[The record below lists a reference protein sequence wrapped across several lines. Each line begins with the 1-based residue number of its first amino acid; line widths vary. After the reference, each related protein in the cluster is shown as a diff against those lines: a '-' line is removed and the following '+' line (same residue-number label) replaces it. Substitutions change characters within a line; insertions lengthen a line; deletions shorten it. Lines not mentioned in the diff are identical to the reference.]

1 MQTVDVFG
9 AFITVCGAWS
19 NSFLAFEMREDG
31 KVWGLTVFYPG
42 AWREFRRGEN
52 PVPARETWNVI
63 RAQPTSFPSM
73 KAALDHQTN
82 PVVLAQ

>member
-1 MQTVDVFG
+1 MQTVDVVG
-9 AFITVCGAWS
+9 AFITVCGGDS

-31 KVWGLTVFYPG
+31 KVWGVLVFYPG
-42 AWREFRRGEN
+42 AWRHFRYGKN
-52 PVPARETWNVI
+52 AVPARETWDVI
-63 RAQPTSFPSM
+63 HAQPTAFASM

>member
-1 MQTVDVFG
+1 MQTVDVVG

-42 AWREFRRGEN
+42 AWRRFRYSEDA
-52 PVPARETWNVI
+52 VPARETWDVI
-63 RAQPTSFPSM
+63 HAQPTPFASM

-82 PVVLAQ
+82 LVVFAQ